1 MTRDNSDVRGR
12 LTPVDVVYY
21 GVAVLLLGF
30 LAKPM
35 YLVMND
41 NGGEL
46 GTGTAYLFQLVFPA
60 MVVTVLVVVYV
71 TGASGG
77 AK

>member
-1 MTRDNSDVRGR
+1 MTRNYSDNRGR
-12 LTPVDVVYY
+12 LTPVDIVYY

-30 LAKPM
+30 LAEPM
-35 YLVMND
+35 YTVLND
-41 NGGEL
+41 NAGSL
-46 GTGTAYLFQLVFPA
+46 DTGTAYLFQLVFPA
-60 MVVTVLVVVYV
+60 LVVSVLTVVYL

>member
-1 MTRDNSDVRGR
+1 MTRNYSDTRGR

-30 LAKPM
+30 LAEPM
-35 YLVMND
+35 YTVMND
-41 NGGEL
+41 NAGEL
-46 GTGTAYLFQLVFPA
+46 GTGTAYLFQLAFPA
-60 MVVTVLVVVYV
+60 MVVTVLTVVYL
-71 TGASGG
+71 TGVSGG